1 MKPVSAVLP
10 VWAVLAVL
18 AVLAAYVLYR
28 MISSVERLTDGV
40 VPDLVIVSSHY
51 NEDLEWLKSQKSI
64 PYVICSKTLPSPQCD
79 VKVNKGREASAYLK
93 YIIDN
98 WDALPQYVAFVHG
111 HKTAWHQAHED
122 LLEVIKCAKY
132 KEHDF
137 ISLNHNYEDNRR
149 FDEKHPLFE
158 FWTEHFEPYLKRPMP
173 KYVLHDCCA
182 QFIVAKSRIKANP
195 LEAYE
200 HWYKATTEAEN
211 DWQVGVWFEYMWH
224 VIFGEPDV
232 VPERENRDRFDQAC
246 LKKLKPNTGPR
257 HS

>member
-1 MKPVSAVLP
+1 MRTVWP
-10 VWAVLAVL
+10 VWAVL

-28 MISSVERLTDGV
+28 MKVSSVERLTV
-40 VPDLVIVSSHY
+40 EPELVIVSSHY
-51 NEDLEWLKSQKSI
+51 NEDLEWLKSQKSM
-64 PYVICSKTLPSPQCD
+64 PYVICSKTLPSPSCD
-79 VKVNKGREASAYLK
+79 AKVNKGREASAYLK

-111 HKTAWHQAHED
+111 HKTAWHQAYED

-149 FDEKHPLFE
+149 FDENHPLFE
-158 FWTEHFEPYLKRPMP
+158 FWKEHFEPFLNRPMP

-182 QFIVAKSRIKANP
+182 QFIVARSRIKANP
-195 LEAYE
+195 LEAYK
-200 HWYKATTEAEN
+200 HWYKATTEAED

-232 VPERENRDRFDQAC
+232 VSEQENRDRFDQAC

>member
-1 MKPVSAVLP
+1 MKTAVL
-10 VWAVLAVL
+10 VAVL

-51 NEDLEWLKSQKSI
+51 NEDLEWLKSQHSI
-64 PYVICSKTLPSPQCD
+64 PFVVCSKTLPSPQCD
-79 VKVNKGREASAYLK
+79 GYHVKVNKGREASSYLK

-111 HKTAWHQAHED
+111 HKTAWHQAYDD

-137 ISLNHNYEDNRR
+137 ISLNHKYFDDRR

-158 FWTEHFEPYLKRPMP
+158 FWKEHFEPYFKRPMP
-173 KYVLHDCCA
+173 AYVLHDCCA

-195 LEAYE
+195 LEAYK
-200 HWYKATTEAEN
+200 HWYKAATEAE
-211 DWQVGVWFEYMWH
+211 DDHQVGYWFEYVWH

-246 LKKLKPNTGPR
+246 LKNLKPNTGQLGQVTA
-257 HS
+257 